1 MAARGH
7 NHFGR
12 QFAFWPASI
21 ILDGQYHFGR
31 QHTLNVRSSSFFG
44 TAHLQTL
51 NVRSSSFFWPSTLNV
66 RSSSFFWTSTL
77 NVRSSSFFLAVHLQK
92 SGRPLYIFFWTS
104 TISFWPSTI
113 SVHYAKRGAFFFVD
127 VQNRKTSQLVSQT
140 RYFWTSRKKTRRLV
154 ATRMG
159 NWPSSG
165 I

>member
-66 RSSSFFWTSTL
+66 RSSSL
-77 NVRSSSFFLAVHLQK
+77 FLDVHLQK

-159 NWPSSG
+159 NWTSSG